1 MRANIQT
8 SFTFKGRIT
17 ISENS
22 TFSQRFQ
29 TADFFKYNTVLPP
42 SGHFDLNLFTLFFI
56 TQIHL
61 CKKEKEKNT
70 KPCSQLTINQQSV
83 KRLSHQNVIFGIFF
97 FFCFCQN
104 LTGKT
109 LLGVTIRTH
118 QKGVHQR
125 NSSGRRESQ
134 RVSNIL
140 YKLCK
145 CSILCTLFMYGVDCF
160 LPLLPQSAFTGLKP
174 TVIVHSSKVKETL

>member
-1 MRANIQT
+1 MYFPKKKKKTPPRVWLRLLHIRRNNPRVLELSCQHDIITKVSLWESFFFSHCVVYLKEKMCHIKICSEVFFLVEDERMRRQETLMRANIQT
-8 SFTFKGRIT
+8 GFTFKGRIT

-70 KPCSQLTINQQSV
+70 KPFSQLTINQ
-83 KRLSHQNVIFGIFF
+83 
-97 FFCFCQN
+97 
-104 LTGKT
+104 
-109 LLGVTIRTH
+109 
-118 QKGVHQR
+118 
-125 NSSGRRESQ
+125 
-134 RVSNIL
+134 
-140 YKLCK
+140 
-145 CSILCTLFMYGVDCF
+145 
-160 LPLLPQSAFTGLKP
+160 
-174 TVIVHSSKVKETL
+174 

>member
-8 SFTFKGRIT
+8 GFTFKGRIT

-70 KPCSQLTINQQSV
+70 KPFSQLTINQ
-83 KRLSHQNVIFGIFF
+83 
-97 FFCFCQN
+97 
-104 LTGKT
+104 
-109 LLGVTIRTH
+109 
-118 QKGVHQR
+118 
-125 NSSGRRESQ
+125 
-134 RVSNIL
+134 
-140 YKLCK
+140 
-145 CSILCTLFMYGVDCF
+145 
-160 LPLLPQSAFTGLKP
+160 
-174 TVIVHSSKVKETL
+174 